1 MEYIAENVMIKVGE
15 HMMVVN
21 LYTNGENICIEF
33 RDEDLDKMPNG
44 YCFEGYDNE
53 LIIKP
58 IKNKQ
63 HESRRIN

>member
-44 YCFEGYDNE
+44 YCFEGYENE
-53 LIIKP
+53 LIITPFKP
-58 IKNKQ
+58 Q
-63 HESRRIN
+63 